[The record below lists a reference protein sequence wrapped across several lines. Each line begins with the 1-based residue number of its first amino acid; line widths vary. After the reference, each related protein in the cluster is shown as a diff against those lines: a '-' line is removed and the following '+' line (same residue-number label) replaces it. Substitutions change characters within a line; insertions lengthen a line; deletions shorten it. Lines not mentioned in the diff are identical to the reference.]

1 MSIQET
7 SSLESLTEGIAKS
20 STMTKITVAILDIRV
35 THVADREAADLPNLP
50 QASKTDIICTAIKVV
65 HSRGHYFHPPTI
77 MDVSIVSVRNTDVIV
92 GPPHLRIRLVWF
104 PTGRPI
110 NESFARVVDHL
121 AVEVVEAYTYD
132 FGKLKQTR
140 DNLAAVLKASRAQW
154 AVISGRHI
162 FPATQAD
169 TAPVSR
175 PIIPQKRPADAESLV
190 ERARMATDAGPGIAS
205 LTIISVPALQ
215 VGAADMNMQLRAM
228 AQKVEEVARDAGVQ
242 NRTSMIKMQVVFKN
256 N

>member
-1 MSIQET
+1 
-7 SSLESLTEGIAKS
+7 
-20 STMTKITVAILDIRV
+20 
-35 THVADREAADLPNLP
+35 
-50 QASKTDIICTAIKVV
+50 
-65 HSRGHYFHPPTI
+65 

-121 AVEVVEAYTYD
+121 AVEVIEAYTYD
-132 FGKLKQTR
+132 FGKLKQAR
-140 DNLAAVLKASRAQW
+140 VRCIGSCILARHLSCIPQDNLAAVLRASHAQW
-154 AVISGRHI
+154 AVITGRQF

-169 TAPVSR
+169 TAPASR
-175 PIIPQKRPADAESLV
+175 PIIPQKRPVSDAESLV
-190 ERARMATDAGPGIAS
+190 ERARMATVGDPGIVS

>member
-1 MSIQET
+1 
-7 SSLESLTEGIAKS
+7 
-20 STMTKITVAILDIRV
+20 
-35 THVADREAADLPNLP
+35 
-50 QASKTDIICTAIKVV
+50 
-65 HSRGHYFHPPTI
+65 
-77 MDVSIVSVRNTDVIV
+77 MDVSVVSVRNADVIV

-132 FGKLKQTR
+132 FGKLRQAR

-154 AVISGRHI
+154 AVITGRHV
-162 FPATQAD
+162 FPVTQAA
-169 TAPVSR
+169 TAPASR
-175 PIIPQKRPADAESLV
+175 PIIPQKRPASDAESLV
-190 ERARMATDAGPGIAS
+190 ERARTATVGDPGIAS
-205 LTIISVPALQ
+205 LTIISVPAVQ
-215 VGAADMNMQLRAM
+215 VSAADMNMQLRAM

-256 N
+256 S